1 MNGDNELDT
10 TEVKTLLWLIE
21 GEEPTDTRVEHDVG
35 MIDNDGSGTI
45 DKLEW
50 IKYLGSSGG
59 VIISYTL
66 FIYHFYSL
74 VLLIS
79 LSRRVLIV

>member
-59 VIISYTL
+59 VIIYLMLSL
-66 FIYHFYSL
+66 FIIF
-74 VLLIS
+74 
-79 LSRRVLIV
+79 IVWCC